1 MVESPRPSFAQRHP
15 QDLQRARTK
24 GNRAADGVTGVSFWF
39 RNDLAESI
47 ALSFRVA
54 SPQNYPGASA
64 FDGLSIAANT
74 YTLVEFNLLEVRDE
88 WVSFEGNNDAT
99 ALSNAGNMQIRF
111 VVPASLVGRNI
122 NGNFD
127 LS

>member
-1 MVESPRPSFAQRHP
+1 VVESQRPSFAQRHP

-24 GNRAADGVTGVSFWF
+24 GNRAEDGVTGVSFWF

-54 SPQNYPGASA
+54 SPQNYHGASA

-74 YTLVEFNLLEVRDE
+74 
-88 WVSFEGNNDAT
+88 
-99 ALSNAGNMQIRF
+99 
-111 VVPASLVGRNI
+111 
-122 NGNFD
+122 
-127 LS
+127 